1 VANVTQSRGNIGEW
15 SELYALAYLLVSGGA
30 HAADEEQRPTPD
42 LYFKVL
48 QVVIASHELQE
59 EMRYDINENS
69 ISIFENGYLIDEI
82 EKSELKVGI
91 EYFFNDLASGV
102 GRKTFALPSGDKIM
116 RLLHKKT
123 ISAGSG
129 ERETDLQLVIA
140 DEVSGG
146 PTPRYGF
153 SIKSQLG
160 QAATLLNSSGSTNV
174 IYEIIA
180 DSNKTQRDIPD
191 LTKSP
196 SSHPQNIRSI
206 YAAGYKLEFR
216 EYQNIVFSENLSYV
230 DSKLPEHLA
239 RVLLQSYISD
249 DVKDFSRISEMVFPL
264 SSRASDQPLFKLREL
279 LGAISMGLRPSSTWK
294 GNSSKFKG
302 LMVVKKDGNLVFYY
316 LNTRLNFEEYLFNNV
331 RFDRPSTSRHKYGQ
345 VFEEDG
351 RYFIKLNLQ
360 IRFKK

>member
-1 VANVTQSRGNIGEW
+1 MANVTQNRGNIGEW

-206 YAAGYKLEFR
+206 YAAGYKLEFQ

>member
-206 YAAGYKLEFR
+206 YAAGYKLEFQ
-216 EYQNIVFSENLSYV
+216 EYQNIVLSENLSYV

>member
-1 VANVTQSRGNIGEW
+1 VANVTQNRGNIGEW

-206 YAAGYKLEFR
+206 YAAGYKLEFQ

>member
-1 VANVTQSRGNIGEW
+1 MANVTQSRGNIGEW

-206 YAAGYKLEFR
+206 YAAGYKLEFQ
-216 EYQNIVFSENLSYV
+216 EYQNIVLSENLSYV